1 MRQGEPGGHLRGG
14 ASTPRLGRGCSMP
27 RRVGGRASIDGQLCP
42 EPLRAPT
49 DLTGR
54 TRALAAHWEGG
65 SRTPG
70 SCWQGSGPP
79 PRPPG
84 KTGSKVAPRLPIPH
98 PRGDRWGLW
107 VGCLPAWP
115 VLLSLWL

>member
-14 ASTPRLGRGCSMP
+14 ASTPQSGSGLQHAPKSGWQGLHR
-27 RRVGGRASIDGQLCP
+27 QLCP
-42 EPLRAPT
+42 EPLRAPM

-84 KTGSKVAPRLPIPH
+84 KTGSKVAPRLPIPR

-107 VGCLPAWP
+107 VGCLPAWS
-115 VLLSLWL
+115 VLLSLWP